1 MRRNTFS
8 CNCALAG
15 ALVCIFALV
24 SGRALADGVML
35 NGISPISLGRG
46 GTDLGFADNGG
57 IIYDNPGAMT
67 NVDGCG
73 LFELGVDMLI
83 LDFHYSDPQNAG
95 VTSTEFVPLPQV
107 GIIEKC
113 CDGDLAYGFGIFTPA
128 GFAERYH
135 MQGPFP
141 LLGTHEY
148 ESFGSL
154 VKILP
159 AASYR
164 VTDRLSVGGTFGVG
178 YSYAELHGPY
188 FLQSPGPLQGT
199 PLLLRIH
206 GSGAT
211 PVWSVGAQY
220 QLTDSTMVGATYQS
234 ISSFVLRGDADVT
247 LPSGAHTAY
256 QSTKVDVTWPDSVG
270 VGVKQDLGCCRT
282 FAVDVLWFD
291 WSQTFDRFDIGMRQP
306 SNPLFPNINEQFP
319 LNWKDSVSVRVGF
332 EQKLGYDRVLR
343 LGYVY
348 HPDPIP
354 DGTLTLWIQV
364 ELLGREPWIYVSLGT
379 QPV

>member
-1 MRRNTFS
+1 
-8 CNCALAG
+8 
-15 ALVCIFALV
+15 
-24 SGRALADGVML
+24 
-35 NGISPISLGRG
+35 
-46 GTDLGFADNGG
+46 
-57 IIYDNPGAMT
+57 
-67 NVDGCG
+67 
-73 LFELGVDMLI
+73 
-83 LDFHYSDPQNAG
+83 
-95 VTSTEFVPLPQV
+95 
-107 GIIEKC
+107 
-113 CDGDLAYGFGIFTPA
+113 
-128 GFAERYH
+128 

-256 QSTKVDVTWPDSVG
+256 QSTKVDVSWPDSVG

-354 DGTLTLWIQV
+354 DGTLTPWIQAILQDAV
-364 ELLGREPWIYVSLGT
+364 SVGYGFKWNCWDVNLGYMYLWGPSQFERRSDFVGLFGVGPSDFDQSHHRADIHALLLSFMRKY
-379 QPV
+379 